1 MENKEINTG
10 KIRFYKNHPVLF
22 AWIISIIVGIG
33 LALFLV
39 IDLSSEWGQKDYIL
53 EIIKDFTEALIWG
66 ILMGAFLVFPVVLTI
81 SEVICLIREKL
92 RRPVKG
98 DWLFDQ
104 HVFWL
109 GSFYEI
115 LYLSLA
121 WNVTGADWQTQ
132 LSNLDKHTPIYS
144 GSRVTFIVILLLA
157 FLGYELLQIIPL
169 RKLPPLVT
177 VLSISA
183 MYLGLLELILFTVQ
197 IHKPT
202 ELKGGYL
209 VLFPLCCVLLVVRLL
224 LKKIREWNAL
234 VQNAE
239 EEHFGTGKIQQNPV
253 LRLCDRILRKAEL
266 WPVLAL
272 LLMFPLL
279 GILIAILMLFGQ
291 APDSVIKAFTE
302 TSDWNLSLREAPQNV
317 MYDEHYLCTVA
328 AGGHETVVKP
338 IRLGRRHG
346 HEVIV
351 NRQLCIA
358 NAFEQVLEER
368 TPGFHRALRHFYDT
382 YGFSVA
388 RLIHSKYTADLVYFI
403 MKPLEWIFLC
413 VLYLTDAHP
422 ENRIAVQYTGKTA
435 AQVEELYKRSVTINT

>member
-1 MENKEINTG
+1 MNTE
-10 KIRFYKNHPVLF
+10 KIKFYKKHPVLL
-22 AWIISIIVGIG
+22 AWLISIFIG
-33 LALFLV
+33 LGYALFTIIASV
-39 IDLSSEWGQKDYIL
+39 IHYEQRDYVW
-53 EIIKDFTEALIWG
+53 EIIKAFTEMFTWA
-66 ILMGAFLVFPVVLTI
+66 ILMGAVLVFPVVLTI
-81 SEVICLIREKL
+81 SEGICLISEAWE
-92 RRPVKG
+92 RPVKG
-98 DWLFDQ
+98 AWLFDQ

-109 GSFYEI
+109 GGFYE
-115 LYLSLA
+115 LCYLGLIMD
-121 WNVTGADWQTQ
+121 VTSADWQTQ
-132 LSNLDKHTPIYS
+132 LSNSNQHTPIYS
-144 GSRVTFIVILLLA
+144 GSMVTFIVLLLLA
-157 FLGYELLQIIPL
+157 FIGYEILQSIPL

-197 IHKPT
+197 IFKPT
-202 ELKGGYL
+202 ILLDGYL
-209 VLFPLCCVLLVVRLL
+209 LLFPLCCVLLVVRLL

-234 VQNAE
+234 MQNAE
-239 EEHFGTGKIQQNPV
+239 AEHFGTGKIYQNPM
-253 LRLCDRILRKAEL
+253 LRWCDNILRKAAW
-266 WPVLAL
+266 WPVLGL
-272 LLMFPLL
+272 VLMFPLL

-291 APDSVIKAFTE
+291 
-302 TSDWNLSLREAPQNV
+302 APQNV

-328 AGGHETVVKP
+328 AGGHEKVVKP

-368 TPGFHRALRHFYDT
+368 TPGLHRALRHFYDT
-382 YGFSVA
+382 YGFPVA

-435 AQVEELYKRSVTINT
+435 AQVEK

>member
-1 MENKEINTG
+1 MENKETNTE
-10 KIRFYKNHPVLF
+10 KIRFYRNHPVLL
-22 AWIISIIVGIG
+22 AWIISIVAGLG
-33 LALFLV
+33 LALLLI
-39 IDLSSEWGQKDYIL
+39 IDSVVKWGQKDYIL
-53 EIIKDFTEALIWG
+53 EIIKAFTELFTWGVLI
-66 ILMGAFLVFPVVLTI
+66 GAVFVFPVVLTI
-81 SEVICLIREKL
+81 SEVICLICEEWG
-92 RRPVKG
+92 RPVKG

-104 HVFWL
+104 YVFWL
-109 GSFYEI
+109 GGFYE
-115 LYLSLA
+115 LCYLGMIM
-121 WNVTGADWQTQ
+121 NVTSADWQTQ
-132 LSNLDKHTPIYS
+132 LHNASRHTPIYS
-144 GSRVTFIVILLLA
+144 GSMVTFIVLLFLA
-157 FLGYELLQIIPL
+157 FLGYEILQSIPL

-183 MYLGLLELILFTVQ
+183 MYLGLTALILFTVQ
-197 IHKPT
+197 IFKPT
-202 ELKGGYL
+202 EWMDGYL
-209 VLFPLCCVLLVVRLL
+209 LLFPLCCVLLVVRLL

-239 EEHFGTGKIQQNPV
+239 EEHFGTGKICQNPV
-253 LRLCDRILRKAEL
+253 LRWCDRILRKAAW

-279 GILIAILMLFGQ
+279 GILIGILMLFGQ

-302 TSDWNLSLREAPQNV
+302 TSDWNLSLRQAPQNV

-382 YGFSVA
+382 YGFPVA
-388 RLIHSKYTADLVYFI
+388 RLIQSKYTADLVYFI
-403 MKPLEWIFLC
+403 MKPLEWFFLC

-435 AQVEELYKRSVTINT
+435 AQVEEIRISR

>member
-1 MENKEINTG
+1 MC
-10 KIRFYKNHPVLF
+10 
-22 AWIISIIVGIG
+22 
-33 LALFLV
+33 
-39 IDLSSEWGQKDYIL
+39 SSD
-53 EIIKDFTEALIWG
+53 
-66 ILMGAFLVFPVVLTI
+66 
-81 SEVICLIREKL
+81 
-92 RRPVKG
+92 
-98 DWLFDQ
+98 LFDQ

-109 GSFYEI
+109 GGFYEI
-115 LYLSLA
+115 CYLGLIMD
-121 WNVTGADWQTQ
+121 VTSADWQTQ
-132 LSNLDKHTPIYS
+132 LSNSNKHTPIYS
-144 GSRVTFIVILLLA
+144 GSMVTFIVLLLLA
-157 FLGYELLQIIPL
+157 FIGYEILQSIPL

-177 VLSISA
+177 VLSISS

-197 IHKPT
+197 IFKPT
-202 ELKGGYL
+202 ILLDGYL
-209 VLFPLCCVLLVVRLL
+209 LLFPLCCVLLVARLL

-239 EEHFGTGKIQQNPV
+239 AEHFGTGKIYQNPM
-253 LRLCDRILRKAEL
+253 LRWCDSILRKAAW
-266 WPVLAL
+266 WPVLGL
-272 LLMFPLL
+272 VLMFPLL

-302 TSDWNLSLREAPQNV
+302 TSDWNLSLRQAPQNV

-328 AGGHETVVKP
+328 AGGHEKVVKP

-382 YGFSVA
+382 YGFPVA
-388 RLIHSKYTADLVYFI
+388 RLIHSKYTADAVYFI

-422 ENRIAVQYTGKTA
+422 ENRIAVQYIGKTA
-435 AQVEELYKRSVTINT
+435 AQVEELYL

>member
-1 MENKEINTG
+1 MNTE
-10 KIRFYKNHPVLF
+10 KIRFYKKHPVLT
-22 AWIISIIVGIG
+22 AWLLSVIVALPVSYSVLMVRSASGAAWWGMMFSILLWNIVVGS
-33 LALFLV
+33 V
-39 IDLSSEWGQKDYIL
+39 V
-53 EIIKDFTEALIWG
+53 T
-66 ILMGAFLVFPVVLTI
+66 FPVVLTI
-81 SEVICLIREKL
+81 CEGISIIAVKRQ
-92 RRPVKG
+92 RPMQGV
-98 DWLFDQ
+98 WLFDLY
-104 HVFWL
+104 VFGL
-109 GSFYEI
+109 GAFCEI
-115 LYLSLA
+115 LYLGLLR
-121 WNVTGADWQTQ
+121 NMTNYDWEVQ
-132 LSNLDKHTPIYS
+132 LSNMEKHTPIYT
-144 GSRVTFIVILLLA
+144 GAAATVVILWM
-157 FLGYELLQIIPL
+157 LGLIGYAILQYIPL

-183 MYLGLLELILFTVQ
+183 MYLGVAELILFTIQVFDPVGDGSLTDLCLLLLP
-197 IHKPT
+197 I
-202 ELKGGYL
+202 
-209 VLFPLCCVLLVVRLL
+209 CCVLIVARLL
-224 LKKIREWNAL
+224 LAKIQEWNHM

-239 EEHFGTGKIQQNPV
+239 EERFGTGKICQNPV
-253 LRLCDRILRKAEL
+253 LCWCDRILRKAAW

-272 LLMFPLL
+272 VLMFPLL

-302 TSDWNLSLREAPQNV
+302 TSDWNLSLRQAPQNV

-328 AGGHETVVKP
+328 AGGHKKIVKP

-382 YGFSVA
+382 YGFPVA

-435 AQVEELYKRSVTINT
+435 AQVEELYK

>member
-10 KIRFYKNHPVLF
+10 KIRFYKKHPVLT
-22 AWIISIIVGIG
+22 AWLLSVIVALPVSYSVLMVKSASGAAWWGMMFSILLWNIVVGS
-33 LALFLV
+33 V
-39 IDLSSEWGQKDYIL
+39 V
-53 EIIKDFTEALIWG
+53 T
-66 ILMGAFLVFPVVLTI
+66 FPVVLTI
-81 SEVICLIREKL
+81 CEGISIIAVKRQ
-92 RRPVKG
+92 RPMQGV
-98 DWLFDQ
+98 WLFDLY
-104 HVFWL
+104 VFGL
-109 GSFYEI
+109 GAFCEI
-115 LYLSLA
+115 LYLGLLR
-121 WNVTGADWQTQ
+121 NMTNYDWEVQ
-132 LSNLDKHTPIYS
+132 LSNMEKHTPIYT
-144 GSRVTFIVILLLA
+144 GAAAMVVILWM
-157 FLGYELLQIIPL
+157 LGLIGYAILQYIPL

-183 MYLGLLELILFTVQ
+183 MYLGVAELILFTIQVFDPVGDGSLTDLCLLLLP
-197 IHKPT
+197 I
-202 ELKGGYL
+202 
-209 VLFPLCCVLLVVRLL
+209 CCVLIVARLL
-224 LKKIREWNAL
+224 LAKIQEWNHM

-239 EEHFGTGKIQQNPV
+239 KERFGTGKICQNSV
-253 LRLCDRILRKAEL
+253 LRWCDGILRKAAW
-266 WPVLAL
+266 WPVLGMV
-272 LLMFPLL
+272 LMFPLL

-302 TSDWNLSLREAPQNV
+302 TSDWNLSLRQAPQNV

-328 AGGHETVVKP
+328 AGGHKKIVKP

-368 TPGFHRALRHFYDT
+368 TPGFHRTLRHFYDT
-382 YGFSVA
+382 YGFPVA

-435 AQVEELYKRSVTINT
+435 VQVDELYK

>member
-1 MENKEINTG
+1 MENNTENKIDKIE
-10 KIRFYKNHPVLF
+10 KIRFHKEHPVLA
-22 AWIISIIVGIG
+22 AWLLSMVIG
-33 LALFLV
+33 FIWALVAMVRMFDYYD
-39 IDLSSEWGQKDYIL
+39 IDAF
-53 EIIKDFTEALIWG
+53 EIIRSLGGSVLWG
-66 ILMGAFLVFPVVLTI
+66 ILIGNVVVFPVALTI
-81 SEVICLIREKL
+81 CEGICLIGEQR

-98 DWLFDQ
+98 AWLFDQ
-104 HVFWL
+104 YVFWL
-109 GSFYEI
+109 GGLYEM
-115 LYLSLA
+115 LYLTFGL
-121 WNVTGADWQTQ
+121 NVTFSDWQVQ
-132 LSNLDKHTPIYS
+132 LSNAERHTPVYS
-144 GSRVTFIVILLLA
+144 GAVVTVVILMLLG
-157 FLGYELLQIIPL
+157 LVGYVILQYVPL
-169 RKLPPLVT
+169 RKMPPLIT

-183 MYLGLLELILFTVQ
+183 MYLGVLELIAFTVQ
-197 IHKPT
+197 TCQLSESRINGCLLLLPT
-202 ELKGGYL
+202 
-209 VLFPLCCVLLVVRLL
+209 CCVLIVARLIL
-224 LKKIREWNAL
+224 RKVREWNEL
-234 VQNAE
+234 VQNAKA
-239 EEHFGTGKIQQNPV
+239 EHFGTGKIIQNPI
-253 LRLCDRILRKAEL
+253 LCSCDKLLRKSQW

-302 TSDWNLSLREAPQNV
+302 TSDWNLSLRQAPQNV

-328 AGGHETVVKP
+328 AGGHEKVVKP

-368 TPGFHRALRHFYDT
+368 TPGLHRALRHFYDT
-382 YGFSVA
+382 YGFPVA
-388 RLIHSKYTADLVYFI
+388 RLIRSKYTADLVYFI

-435 AQVEELYKRSVTINT
+435 AQVKELYPR

>member
-1 MENKEINTG
+1 MNAE
-10 KIRFYKNHPVLF
+10 KIRFYKEHPVLL
-22 AWIISIIVGIG
+22 AWLISIFVGLGI
-33 LALFLV
+33 ALFLV
-39 IDLSSEWGQKDYIL
+39 TDSVIKYGQKDYVL
-53 EIIKDFTEALIWG
+53 EIMEAFRNVSISG
-66 ILMGAFLVFPVVLTI
+66 ILIGAVLVFPIVLTI
-81 SEVICLIREKL
+81 SEVICLISEAWE
-92 RRPVKG
+92 RPVKG
-98 DWLFDQ
+98 AWLFDQ
-104 HVFWL
+104 HVFWM
-109 GSFYEI
+109 GGFYE
-115 LYLSLA
+115 LCYLGVIM
-121 WNVTGADWQTQ
+121 NVTSADWQAQ
-132 LSNLDKHTPIYS
+132 LSNSNKHTPIYS
-144 GSRVTFIVILLLA
+144 GSMVTFILLLLLA
-157 FLGYELLQIIPL
+157 FLGYEILQSIPL

-197 IHKPT
+197 IFKPT
-202 ELKGGYL
+202 ILLDGYL
-209 VLFPLCCVLLVVRLL
+209 LLFPLCCVLLVVRLL

-234 VQNAE
+234 MQNAE
-239 EEHFGTGKIQQNPV
+239 AEHFGTGKIQRNPV
-253 LRLCDRILRKAEL
+253 LRWGDNILRKAAW
-266 WPVLAL
+266 WPVLGL
-272 LLMFPLL
+272 VLMFPLL

-302 TSDWNLSLREAPQNV
+302 TSDWNLSLRQAPQNV

-328 AGGHETVVKP
+328 AGGHEKVVKP

-382 YGFSVA
+382 CGFPVA
-388 RLIHSKYTADLVYFI
+388 RLIHSKYTADLVYFT

-435 AQVEELYKRSVTINT
+435 EQVEG

>member
-1 MENKEINTG
+1 MENKEINTE
-10 KIRFYKNHPVLF
+10 KIRFYKKHPVLT
-22 AWIISIIVGIG
+22 AWLLSVIVALPVSFSMLMIAGSLSGRELAAMIVTIVLWNFVIG
-33 LALFLV
+33 SVA
-39 IDLSSEWGQKDYIL
+39 
-53 EIIKDFTEALIWG
+53 
-66 ILMGAFLVFPVVLTI
+66 VFPIALAICEFI
-81 SEVICLIREKL
+81 SLIA
-92 RRPVKG
+92 VKRQHPMQG
-98 DWLFDQ
+98 TWLVDLY
-104 HVFWL
+104 VFGL
-109 GSFYEI
+109 GPFCEI
-115 LYLSLA
+115 LYLGLLG
-121 WNVTGADWQTQ
+121 NMTNYDWEVQ
-132 LSNLDKHTPIYS
+132 LSNAEKHTPIYT
-144 GSRVTFIVILLLA
+144 GATATVVTLWILGLI
-157 FLGYELLQIIPL
+157 GYAILQYLPI

-183 MYLGLLELILFTVQ
+183 MYLGVIELLLFTVQ
-197 IHKPT
+197 IYRPDDF
-202 ELKGGYL
+202 LDLYL
-209 VLFPLCCVLLVVRLL
+209 LILPICCILIVARLL
-224 LKKIREWNAL
+224 LAKIQEWNHM

-239 EEHFGTGKIQQNPV
+239 EERFGTGKILQNPV
-253 LRLCDRILRKAEL
+253 LRWCDDILRKAAW
-266 WPVLAL
+266 WPGLGLV
-272 LLMFPLL
+272 LMFPLL

-302 TSDWNLSLREAPQNV
+302 TSDWNLSLRQAPQNV

-328 AGGHETVVKP
+328 AGGHKKIVKP

-368 TPGFHRALRHFYDT
+368 TPGFHRTLRHFYDT
-382 YGFSVA
+382 YGFPVA

-435 AQVEELYKRSVTINT
+435 VQVDELYK

>member
-1 MENKEINTG
+1 MENKEMNTE
-10 KIRFYKNHPVLF
+10 KIRFYKKHPVLT
-22 AWIISIIVGIG
+22 AWLLSVIVALPVSYSVLMVRSASGAAWWGMMFSILLWNIVVGS
-33 LALFLV
+33 V
-39 IDLSSEWGQKDYIL
+39 V
-53 EIIKDFTEALIWG
+53 T
-66 ILMGAFLVFPVVLTI
+66 FPVVLTI
-81 SEVICLIREKL
+81 CEGISIIAVKRQ
-92 RRPVKG
+92 RPMQGV
-98 DWLFDQ
+98 WLFDLY
-104 HVFWL
+104 VFGL
-109 GSFYEI
+109 GAFCEI
-115 LYLSLA
+115 LYLGLLR
-121 WNVTGADWQTQ
+121 NMTNYDWEVQ
-132 LSNLDKHTPIYS
+132 LSNMEKHTPIYT
-144 GSRVTFIVILLLA
+144 GAAATVVILWM
-157 FLGYELLQIIPL
+157 LGLIGYAILQYIPL

-183 MYLGLLELILFTVQ
+183 MYLGVAELILFTIQVFDPVGDGSLTDLCLLLLP
-197 IHKPT
+197 I
-202 ELKGGYL
+202 
-209 VLFPLCCVLLVVRLL
+209 CCVLIVARLL
-224 LKKIREWNAL
+224 LAKIQEWNHM

-239 EEHFGTGKIQQNPV
+239 EERFGTGKICQNPV
-253 LRLCDRILRKAEL
+253 LCWCDRILRKAAW

-272 LLMFPLL
+272 VLMFPLL

-302 TSDWNLSLREAPQNV
+302 TSDWNLSLRQAPQNV

-328 AGGHETVVKP
+328 AGGHKKIVKP

-382 YGFSVA
+382 YGFPVA

-435 AQVEELYKRSVTINT
+435 AQVEELYK

>member
-1 MENKEINTG
+1 MENKEMNTE
-10 KIRFYKNHPVLF
+10 KIKFYKKHPVLL
-22 AWIISIIVGIG
+22 AWLISIFIG
-33 LALFLV
+33 LGYALFTIIASV
-39 IDLSSEWGQKDYIL
+39 IHYEQRDYVW
-53 EIIKDFTEALIWG
+53 EIIKAFTEMFTWA
-66 ILMGAFLVFPVVLTI
+66 ILMGAVLVFPVVLTI
-81 SEVICLIREKL
+81 SEVICLICEERGH
-92 RRPVKG
+92 PVKG

-109 GSFYEI
+109 GGFYEI
-115 LYLSLA
+115 CYLGLIMD
-121 WNVTGADWQTQ
+121 VTSADWQTQ
-132 LSNLDKHTPIYS
+132 LSNSNKHTPIYS
-144 GSRVTFIVILLLA
+144 GSMAIFIVLLLLA
-157 FLGYELLQIIPL
+157 FIGYEILQSIPL

-183 MYLGLLELILFTVQ
+183 MYLGLLELLLFTVQ
-197 IHKPT
+197 IFKPT
-202 ELKGGYL
+202 ILLDGYL
-209 VLFPLCCVLLVVRLL
+209 LLFPLCCVLLVVRLL
-224 LKKIREWNAL
+224 LK
-234 VQNAE
+234 
-239 EEHFGTGKIQQNPV
+239 
-253 LRLCDRILRKAEL
+253 
-266 WPVLAL
+266 
-272 LLMFPLL
+272 FPLL

-302 TSDWNLSLREAPQNV
+302 TSDWNLSLRQAPQNV

-328 AGGHETVVKP
+328 AGGHEKVVKP

-382 YGFSVA
+382 YGFPVA

-422 ENRIAVQYTGKTA
+422 ENRIAVQYIGKTA
-435 AQVEELYKRSVTINT
+435 AQVEELYL

>member
-1 MENKEINTG
+1 MENKESNTE
-10 KIRFYKNHPVLF
+10 KIRFYKKHPVLT
-22 AWIISIIVGIG
+22 AWLVSVIAALPVSYSMLMIAGSLSGRELVAMMVSILLWNFVIG
-33 LALFLV
+33 SVA
-39 IDLSSEWGQKDYIL
+39 
-53 EIIKDFTEALIWG
+53 
-66 ILMGAFLVFPVVLTI
+66 VFPIALAICELI
-81 SEVICLIREKL
+81 SLISVKRQ
-92 RRPVKG
+92 RPIQG
-98 DWLFDQ
+98 TWLVDLY
-104 HVFWL
+104 VFGL
-109 GSFYEI
+109 GPFCEI
-115 LYLSLA
+115 LYLGLLG
-121 WNVTGADWQTQ
+121 NMTNYDWEVQ
-132 LSNLDKHTPIYS
+132 LSNAEKHTPIYT
-144 GSRVTFIVILLLA
+144 GAAATVVTLWMLGLIGYAILQ
-157 FLGYELLQIIPL
+157 YIPL

-183 MYLGLLELILFTVQ
+183 MYLGVIELLLFTAQIYRLDDFLDLYLLIL
-197 IHKPT
+197 PT
-202 ELKGGYL
+202 
-209 VLFPLCCVLLVVRLL
+209 CCILIVARLL
-224 LKKIREWNAL
+224 LAKVQEWNHM

-239 EEHFGTGKIQQNPV
+239 KEHFGTGKICQNSV
-253 LRLCDRILRKAEL
+253 LRWCNGILRKAAW
-266 WPVLAL
+266 WPL
-272 LLMFPLL
+272 LGLVLMFPLL

-302 TSDWNLSLREAPQNV
+302 TSDWNLSLRQAPQNV

-328 AGGHETVVKP
+328 AGGHKTIVKP

-382 YGFSVA
+382 YGFPVA

-435 AQVEELYKRSVTINT
+435 AQVDELYK

>member
-1 MENKEINTG
+1 MNTE
-10 KIRFYKNHPVLF
+10 KIKFHREHPVLL
-22 AWIISIIVGIG
+22 AWLISIFVGLGI
-33 LALFLV
+33 ALFLV
-39 IDLSSEWGQKDYIL
+39 TDSVIKYGQKDYVL
-53 EIIKDFTEALIWG
+53 EIMEAFRNESISG
-66 ILMGAFLVFPVVLTI
+66 ILIGAVLVFPIVLTI
-81 SEVICLIREKL
+81 SEVICLISEAWE
-92 RRPVKG
+92 RPVKG
-98 DWLFDQ
+98 AWLFDQ
-104 HVFWL
+104 HVFWM
-109 GSFYEI
+109 GGFYE
-115 LYLSLA
+115 LCYLGVIM
-121 WNVTGADWQTQ
+121 NVTSADWQAQ
-132 LSNLDKHTPIYS
+132 LSNSNKHTPIYS
-144 GSRVTFIVILLLA
+144 GSMVTFILLLLLA
-157 FLGYELLQIIPL
+157 FIGYEILQSIPL

-197 IHKPT
+197 IFKPT
-202 ELKGGYL
+202 ILLDGYL
-209 VLFPLCCVLLVVRLL
+209 LLFPLCCVLLVVRLL

-234 VQNAE
+234 MQNAE
-239 EEHFGTGKIQQNPV
+239 AEHFGTGKIQRNPV
-253 LRLCDRILRKAEL
+253 LRWGDNILRKAAW
-266 WPVLAL
+266 WPVLGL
-272 LLMFPLL
+272 VLMFPLL

-302 TSDWNLSLREAPQNV
+302 TSDWNLSLRQAPQNV

-328 AGGHETVVKP
+328 AGGHEKVVKP

-382 YGFSVA
+382 YGFPVA
-388 RLIHSKYTADLVYFI
+388 RLIHSKYTADLVYFT

-435 AQVEELYKRSVTINT
+435 EQVEG

>member
-1 MENKEINTG
+1 MENKEMNTE
-10 KIRFYKNHPVLF
+10 KIKFYKKHPVLL
-22 AWIISIIVGIG
+22 AWLISIFIG
-33 LALFLV
+33 LGYALFTIIASV
-39 IDLSSEWGQKDYIL
+39 IHYEQRDYVW
-53 EIIKDFTEALIWG
+53 EIIKAFTEMFTWA
-66 ILMGAFLVFPVVLTI
+66 ILMGAVLVFPVVLTI
-81 SEVICLIREKL
+81 SEVICLICEERGH
-92 RRPVKG
+92 PVKG

-109 GSFYEI
+109 GGFYEI
-115 LYLSLA
+115 CYLGLIRD
-121 WNVTGADWQTQ
+121 VTSADWQTQ
-132 LSNLDKHTPIYS
+132 LSNSNQHTPIYS
-144 GSRVTFIVILLLA
+144 GSMVTFIVLLLLA
-157 FLGYELLQIIPL
+157 FIGYEILQSIPL

-197 IHKPT
+197 IFKPT
-202 ELKGGYL
+202 ILLDGYL
-209 VLFPLCCVLLVVRLL
+209 LLFPLCCVLLVVRLL
-224 LKKIREWNAL
+224 LKKIREWNHM

-239 EEHFGTGKIQQNPV
+239 AEHFGTGKICQNPV
-253 LRLCDRILRKAEL
+253 LCRCDRILRKAAW
-266 WPVLAL
+266 WPVLGL
-272 LLMFPLL
+272 VLMFPLL

-291 APDSVIKAFTE
+291 
-302 TSDWNLSLREAPQNV
+302 APQNV

-328 AGGHETVVKP
+328 AGGHEKVVKP

-368 TPGFHRALRHFYDT
+368 TPSFHRALRHFYDT
-382 YGFSVA
+382 YGFPVA
-388 RLIHSKYTADLVYFI
+388 RLIHSKYTADAVYFI

-435 AQVEELYKRSVTINT
+435 AQVEK

>member
-1 MENKEINTG
+1 MENKEMNTE
-10 KIRFYKNHPVLF
+10 KIKFHREHPVLL
-22 AWIISIIVGIG
+22 AWLISIFVGLGI
-33 LALFLV
+33 ALFLV
-39 IDLSSEWGQKDYIL
+39 TDSVIKYGQKDYVL
-53 EIIKDFTEALIWG
+53 EIMEAFRNVSISG
-66 ILMGAFLVFPVVLTI
+66 ILIGAVLVFPIVLTI
-81 SEVICLIREKL
+81 SEGICLISEAWE
-92 RRPVKG
+92 RPVKG
-98 DWLFDQ
+98 AWLFDQ

-109 GSFYEI
+109 GGFYE
-115 LYLSLA
+115 LCYLGLIMD
-121 WNVTGADWQTQ
+121 VTSADWQTQ
-132 LSNLDKHTPIYS
+132 LSNSNKHTPIYS
-144 GSRVTFIVILLLA
+144 GSMVTFIVLILLA
-157 FLGYELLQIIPL
+157 FIGYEILQSIPL

-197 IHKPT
+197 IFKPT
-202 ELKGGYL
+202 ILLDGYL
-209 VLFPLCCVLLVVRLL
+209 LLFPLCCVLLVVRLL

-234 VQNAE
+234 MQNAE
-239 EEHFGTGKIQQNPV
+239 AEHFGTGKIYQNPM
-253 LRLCDRILRKAEL
+253 LRWCDNILRKAAW
-266 WPVLAL
+266 WPVLGL
-272 LLMFPLL
+272 VLMFPLL

-302 TSDWNLSLREAPQNV
+302 TSDWNLSLRQAPQNV
-317 MYDEHYLCTVA
+317 IRDEHYLCTVA
-328 AGGHETVVKP
+328 AGGHEKIVKP

-358 NAFEQVLEER
+358 NAFEQILEER

-382 YGFSVA
+382 YGFPVA
-388 RLIHSKYTADLVYFI
+388 RLIHSKYTADAVYFI

-435 AQVEELYKRSVTINT
+435 AQVEELYK

>member
-1 MENKEINTG
+1 M
-10 KIRFYKNHPVLF
+10 
-22 AWIISIIVGIG
+22 
-33 LALFLV
+33 
-39 IDLSSEWGQKDYIL
+39 D
-53 EIIKDFTEALIWG
+53 
-66 ILMGAFLVFPVVLTI
+66 
-81 SEVICLIREKL
+81 
-92 RRPVKG
+92 
-98 DWLFDQ
+98 
-104 HVFWL
+104 
-109 GSFYEI
+109 
-115 LYLSLA
+115 
-121 WNVTGADWQTQ
+121 VTSADWQTQ
-132 LSNLDKHTPIYS
+132 LSNSNKHTPIYS
-144 GSRVTFIVILLLA
+144 GSMAIFIVLLLLA
-157 FLGYELLQIIPL
+157 FIGYEILQSIPL

-197 IHKPT
+197 IFKPT
-202 ELKGGYL
+202 ILLDGYL
-209 VLFPLCCVLLVVRLL
+209 LLFPLCCVLLVVRLL

-234 VQNAE
+234 MQNAE
-239 EEHFGTGKIQQNPV
+239 AEHFGTGKIYQNPM
-253 LRLCDRILRKAEL
+253 LRWCDSILRKAAW
-266 WPVLAL
+266 WPVLGL
-272 LLMFPLL
+272 VLMFPLL

-302 TSDWNLSLREAPQNV
+302 TSDWNLSLRQAPQNV

-328 AGGHETVVKP
+328 AGGHEKVVKP

-368 TPGFHRALRHFYDT
+368 TPGLHRALRHFYDT
-382 YGFSVA
+382 YGFPVA

-422 ENRIAVQYTGKTA
+422 ENRIAVQYIGKTA
-435 AQVEELYKRSVTINT
+435 AQVEELYL